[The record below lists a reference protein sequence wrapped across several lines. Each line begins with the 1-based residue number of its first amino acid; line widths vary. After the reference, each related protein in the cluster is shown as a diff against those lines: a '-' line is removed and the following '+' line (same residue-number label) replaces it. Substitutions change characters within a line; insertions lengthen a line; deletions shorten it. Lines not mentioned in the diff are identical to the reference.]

1 MLEEGT
7 SMVFLETNLET
18 ALLSVD
24 TSQWEPGK
32 VDYI

>member
-1 MLEEGT
+1 M
-7 SMVFLETNLET
+7 SMVFLETNLEIG
-18 ALLSVD
+18 LVSVD